1 VTPLVRRYI
10 KTSFVFLLAGLLLGA
25 WIIVGEF
32 VVGQYPPRLFI
43 TAHVHL
49 LLVGFMLM
57 MVMGVA
63 TWMFPR
69 PAKDDTAYRPEL
81 AEAVYWVMTVTT
93 GLRALAEILAG
104 LSPSSPLRPV
114 IVAGGLGQV
123 LGALLFVANM
133 WRRVRMPPAA
143 LSR

>member
-1 VTPLVRRYI
+1 MTPLVRRYI
-10 KTSFVFLLAGLLLGA
+10 KTSFVFLPAGLLLGA
-25 WIIVGEF
+25 WIIVAEF
-32 VVGQYPPRLFI
+32 VVGRYPPRLFI

-49 LLVGFMLM
+49 RLVGFMLM
-57 MVMGVA
+57 IVMGVA

-69 PAKDDTAYRPEL
+69 PARDDIAYRPEL

-104 LSPSSPLRPV
+104 LSPSSVLRLV
-114 IVAGGLGQV
+114 IAAGGLGQV

-133 WRRVRMPPAA
+133 WRRVRMPSAA
-143 LSR
+143 LSH